1 MPTKRPAQSK
11 ELTFDDF
18 KGRAR
23 NESLSAYEKIGFPD
37 SYREGKEELIFQD
50 IKGKVPNLSKKTQR
64 VLEIGPGCSGPAF
77 MMIEWC
83 RQRGHRLVL
92 VDSDEMLA
100 QLPNELFIEKVAA
113 KYPDEAE
120 PLLEKHGGSFD
131 AIISYSV
138 LHYIFAETNLFDF
151 LDTSLSL
158 LACGGQML
166 LGDIPNV
173 SKRKRFFNSPAGVR
187 FHQEFTSSNDV
198 PEVRFNEI
206 EAGKIDDSVL
216 FALLLRARNAG
227 CDAYILPQPPDLP
240 MANRRED
247 ILISKP

>member
-18 KGRAR
+18 KRRAG
-23 NESLSAYEKIGFPD
+23 NESLSAYEKIGFPN

-50 IKGKVPNLSKKTQR
+50 ITSKLSNLSKKTQR
-64 VLEIGPGCSGPAF
+64 VLDIGPGCSGPAF

-83 RQRGHRLVL
+83 RRRSHRLVL
-92 VDSDEMLA
+92 VDSDEMLG
-100 QLPNELFIEKVAA
+100 QLPDELFIEKVAA
-113 KYPDEAE
+113 KYPEEAAS
-120 PLLEKHGGSFD
+120 LLEKHGACFD

-151 LDTSLSL
+151 LDVSLSL
-158 LACGGQML
+158 LAHGGQML
-166 LGDIPNV
+166 LGDIPNI
-173 SKRKRFFNSPAGVR
+173 SKRKRFFSSPTGVR
-187 FHQEFTSSNDV
+187 FHQEFTGTNETPDV
-198 PEVRFNEI
+198 QFNEI

-216 FALLLRARNAG
+216 ISLLLRARHAG
-227 CDAYILPQPPDLP
+227 CDAYLLPQPPDLP

-247 ILISKP
+247 ILVIKP